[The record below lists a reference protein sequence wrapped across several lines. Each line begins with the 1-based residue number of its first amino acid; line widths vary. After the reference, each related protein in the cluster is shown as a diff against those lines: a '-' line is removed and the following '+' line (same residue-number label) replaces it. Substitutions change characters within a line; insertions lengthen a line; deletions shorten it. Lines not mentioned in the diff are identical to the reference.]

1 MPALDDSWQSSD
13 GVLSLAV
20 ILEALGT
27 SPDHGATLSFSRMN
41 LSEVPANAAI
51 ELAEL
56 GADSNS
62 DQHPVERL
70 ALGYNKLSTL
80 PSQFVKLTQLRYL
93 NLRSNSFTE
102 FPRVL
107 TTMIALDTLDVS
119 HNKIK
124 RLPDEPGELVHLRVF
139 CLSKNKLTKL
149 PHYMTQMSKLEVL
162 KVDKNPITYPPKHV
176 LEPGEGATGQDM
188 VDWVESVQRFLFAD
202 SPRKASVDS
211 ASTSSTDLLDDSR
224 DSLQDTMCWSR
235 LRKGTTDFD
244 DGITPHARS
253 FSVDSTLSA
262 SSTESFQEVEPPT
275 SARLPP
281 LHLGILQSQDA
292 EPSPTRS
299 FYLPSPADSVTFFE
313 DDEPSTS
320 SLKSP
325 PSSADDHNAR
335 NRSFAE
341 GVKAATNGSDFRL
354 KQALPDLSTARLN
367 FTKKQSQDVNHTA
380 RKPSYGLDDY
390 SMPSPVSTRKD
401 SSSSLSS
408 TSRIVRPFT
417 RDRPPP
423 SPPRAIPSMAFE
435 RNSYFRRLSSLPK
448 AAITRSLP
456 QPLVCLM
463 DCARSILFA
472 VVQIHLALDRY
483 TTFPIDERLSSLLKK
498 VAEPAQAEMMSLT
511 SALDRFD
518 ALSRKSQPPPA
529 VCRGVVESCRDAV
542 SAFGRVVG
550 VLPLQLKVINTDD
563 VRFLRSMLLTLYGAT
578 AEISTAW
585 QTLSS
590 QMDAIRPLL
599 RVRRHQAGAGS
610 EASSSSG
617 PLPFHYPSKPVRPG
631 PPLRTHTGSSTSSNG
646 MSRHPSRRHAGSF
659 SYKDVELGRA
669 LPSVDIPLPSGSRTP
684 VPRGKRPPVTPQ
696 MNGSTPSLSSPF
708 PTSPFGSD
716 TNRAHSRQASQT
728 STHASSRS
736 PSSSPV
742 AAEKT
747 SFFDLPSSAKNQVDK
762 EAVQAVKLAVDIA
775 PGVWDTMED
784 LLADVLSE
792 KLDVRESLD
801 KARLVTK
808 RLVELIGLVQDGDST
823 SDKRALR
830 EDAHTFL
837 KTVVQLSNMIKMYG
851 GPHAR
856 SGTLRAKMVQLTN
869 ATTEFAILLHV
880 SSLPTPSNNG
890 STSQTPSQTRLYSPM
905 ATPASTS
912 ASAAQTSFLG
922 QQTTFLGLP
931 EENRLGSSLSRS
943 RSAQASA
950 SAKSTPSPEPPRS
963 AQPTSQTFGH
973 PRRARTRDG
982 RLDSGEPG

>member
-1 MPALDDSWQSSD
+1 MAALEDSWQTSD
-13 GVLSLAV
+13 GALSLAV

-41 LSEVPANAAI
+41 LSEVPANAAL

-56 GADSNS
+56 GADSAS
-62 DQHPVERL
+62 DQRPVERL
-70 ALGYNKLSTL
+70 ALGYNKLSAL
-80 PSQFVKLTQLRYL
+80 PGQFVRLSQLRYL

-107 TTMIALDTLDVS
+107 TSMAALDTLDIS
-119 HNKIK
+119 HNKIR
-124 RLPDEPGELVHLRVF
+124 RLPEEPGELVHLRVF

-149 PHYMTQMSKLEVL
+149 PHYMTQLNKLEVL
-162 KVDKNPITYPPKHV
+162 KIDKNPITYPPKHI
-176 LEPGEGATGQDM
+176 LEPGEGATGQAM

-211 ASTSSTDLLDDSR
+211 TSTSSADLLLDDSR

-235 LRKGTTDFD
+235 LRKGNTEFD
-244 DGITPHARS
+244 AGVTPHARS

-299 FYLPSPADSVTFFE
+299 FYLPSPADSVTFF
-313 DDEPSTS
+313 DDEEPSSS

-325 PSSADDHNAR
+325 PSSADDQHNR

-341 GVKAATNGSDFRL
+341 GVKAASSGSDFQF
-354 KQALPDLSTARLN
+354 KQGLPDLSTARLN
-367 FTKKQSQDVNHTA
+367 FTKKQTHNTNHTA

-390 SMPSPVSTRKD
+390 PMPSPVSTRKD
-401 SSSSLSS
+401 SSSSISS

-423 SPPRAIPSMAFE
+423 SPPRAIPSMAIE

-529 VCRGVVESCRDAV
+529 VCRGVVESCRDTV

-585 QTLSS
+585 QTLMS
-590 QMDAIRPLL
+590 QMDGIRPLL
-599 RVRRHQAGAGS
+599 RVRRHHPGS
-610 EASSSSG
+610 ASEPSSSSTA
-617 PLPFHYPSKPVRPG
+617 FHYPSKPVRPG
-631 PPLRTHTGSSTSSNG
+631 PPLRTHTGSSTSSSG
-646 MSRHPSRRHAGSF
+646 VSRHPSRRHAGSF

-684 VPRGKRPPVTPQ
+684 VPRGKRPAATPQ

-708 PTSPFGSD
+708 PSSPSAPGEPA
-716 TNRAHSRQASQT
+716 RVHSRQTSQT

-775 PGVWDTMED
+775 PGVWDRMED
-784 LLADVLSE
+784 LLADVLRE
-792 KLDVRESLD
+792 KGDVRESLD
-801 KARLVTK
+801 RARAVTK
-808 RLVELIGLVQDGDST
+808 RLVELINLVQEGDST

-830 EDAHTFL
+830 EDAHVFL

-880 SSLPTPSNNG
+880 SSLPTPSHNG
-890 STSQTPSQTRLYSPM
+890 STSQTRLYSPM
-905 ATPASTS
+905 ATPASAS
-912 ASAAQTSFLG
+912 ASAVQTSFLG
-922 QQTTFLGLP
+922 LP
-931 EENRLGSSLSRS
+931 DENRLGSSLSRS
-943 RSAQASA
+943 RSAQAA
-950 SAKSTPSPEPPRS
+950 MSAKSTPSPEPPRS
-963 AQPTSQTFGH
+963 AQPSSQTFM

-982 RLDSGEPG
+982 RLDSGEAG